1 MTRGNHWQTLPWL
14 NWRHPIGRQAAAL
27 ARSPLGRFTA
37 LSTPDTNA
45 QSDQPLAAYLV
56 GYPIP
61 PIEELRA
68 AFALEA
74 TPPFRFSPAIG
85 EPANLPFE
93 PTTTQDVNVAAI
105 APPSPPNGPP
115 AAHNADL
122 PDLPPPLP
130 AVQRQPLGKSVP
142 LGSQVAAIAEAIS
155 GDGTPLPGINQHK
168 IPSNDRPVLPDGN
181 LLLPDATEQPLRD
194 RHNPASNLSPSE
206 VLSPPAH
213 SPGTETAADRDRPD
227 RPSSETPAAGSPP
240 EPPTSNPHSAITH
253 PSESADPLANS
264 PALLDS
270 DEAGVIQPR
279 LAQSPIPPP
288 AIAEPR
294 SFHNAPDADT
304 TTVGNQAPS
313 QAWTGDSRPTG
324 SPPDQADTLE
334 PLNPEHHISTDATE
348 GADAADTAGLI
359 DLAAL
364 PPPRPTLETADS
376 KSNTANDA
384 APTAP
389 AAPESPTSENPPDLE
404 ARSQPPLPSIGETA
418 KPPPSPPSSPGEP
431 IQPHPSADADMMQ
444 SLPEAAI
451 ANSEA
456 ADQAAIAPTDPY
468 QAPGSPPP
476 PESSDL
482 TAPPIGEDSP
492 SDLPRNLPPDGTPT
506 PPVGPTTAPPTQLPG
521 IEDSPISL
529 PKNQSTTAPKIPLLP
544 NIQRYVAQTDRL
556 LAGRALRSPLA
567 ELSDYLVPSTPQL
580 TPPHPP
586 VPSLPKS
593 PGPEQSS
600 EEILAL
606 PPSTPSTQGLTV
618 PTTQPPQQLSHLPT
632 LPVQMRTL
640 ESPTASAWESQ
651 FDLEPNFPELES
663 TDFSLD
669 DLEPDGLTTEADPA
683 DDESSEPAAASK
695 SEAAADSEAV
705 TLTVNVG
712 GAEADSELLD
722 HLAEWVY
729 RELRSHLCLRRET
742 QFGQSVALSPWYPQH
757 PGLATQTVRSE
768 QNLPSL
774 PLPPTL
780 HQLTTV
786 VRQQVESR
794 LRQDWERFPE
804 YQHALRF

>member
-115 AAHNADL
+115 ADHNADL

-213 SPGTETAADRDRPD
+213 SPGTETAADSDRPD

-294 SFHNAPDADT
+294 SFHDAPNADT
-304 TTVGNQAPS
+304 STAGNQLPS
-313 QAWTGDSRPTG
+313 PPWIGDSQRKD
-324 SPPDQADTLE
+324 SPPGPANTLE
-334 PLNPEHHISTDATE
+334 QPEPDTSTETP
-348 GADAADTAGLI
+348 GLSDAADTDELT
-359 DLAAL
+359 DVAAL
-364 PPPRPTLETADS
+364 PPQRPTLATTDS
-376 KSNTANDA
+376 KNNTANDA
-384 APTAP
+384 SPIAP
-389 AAPESPTSENPPDLE
+389 AAPESLTSENPPDLE
-404 ARSQPPLPSIGETA
+404 ARSQPPLHSIGETA

-431 IQPHPSADADMMQ
+431 IQPHPSADADTMQ

-451 ANSEA
+451 TNPE
-456 ADQAAIAPTDPY
+456 AIAPAAIVPTDPC
-468 QAPGSPPP
+468 QAPGPPP
-476 PESSDL
+476 LSESSDL

-492 SDLPRNLPPDGTPT
+492 SDLPRNSTPDETPT

-521 IEDSPISL
+521 TEDSPISL
-529 PKNQSTTAPKIPLLP
+529 PQKQSTTAPKIPLLP

-556 LAGRALRSPLA
+556 LPGRALRSPLA

-600 EEILAL
+600 EETLAL
-606 PPSTPSTQGLTV
+606 PPSTPSTQELTV
-618 PTTQPPQQLSHLPT
+618 PTTQPPQQLSHLPI
-632 LPVQMRTL
+632 LPMQMRTL

-663 TDFSLD
+663 ADFSLD
-669 DLEPDGLTTEADPA
+669 DLEPDGLTTEADLA
-683 DDESSEPAAASK
+683 ADESPEPAAASK

-705 TLTVNVG
+705 TLTADVG
-712 GAEADSELLD
+712 GAEADAELLD

-729 RELRSHLCLRRET
+729 RELRSHLCLQREA
-742 QFGQSVALSPWYPQH
+742 QFGQSVALPPWYPQH
-757 PGLATQTVRSE
+757 PGLATQTTRSE